1 MGLVTHTFCPIT
13 QKSTIQGEKTSFDL
27 LVRAYQK
34 SKEPFALHYKTKY
47 PNINTPP
54 IWVSSLLLTL
64 GELLNWIGG
73 IKKRPD
79 KKAIFANF
87 PFDYKPMQS
96 VLNNLRW
103 VRNVCAHNGRL
114 WNKRTPF
121 VFIPIKTIEP
131 HLIKSKYNSKK
142 LDSKIYNTIIA
153 MAEILKSIDPDYPFI
168 YFIKDLIIHS
178 KYINAKLMGFPDNW
192 ENLPEWKT
200 PSPLPRHVIEKKEK
214 RIKRRAKKK

>member
-1 MGLVTHTFCPIT
+1 M
-13 QKSTIQGEKTSFDL
+13 K
-27 LVRAYQK
+27 
-34 SKEPFALHYKTKY
+34 
-47 PNINTPP
+47 
-54 IWVSSLLLTL
+54 
-64 GELLNWIGG
+64 G

-121 VFIPIKTIEP
+121 VFVPIKDIDSR
-131 HLIKSKYNSKK
+131 LIKSSSNNNE

-153 MAEILKSIDPDYPFI
+153 MAEILKTIDPDYSFI

-178 KYINAKLMGFPDNW
+178 KYINPKLMGFPDDW
-192 ENLPEWKT
+192 EVIPEWKN
-200 PSPLPRHVIEKKEK
+200 PSPLPRHVIAKKEK
-214 RIKRRAKKK
+214 RNKRRSKRK